1 MANVEARLKSKGKS
15 FEILVDLD
23 KALQVKKGIPVSM
36 ENVLA
41 VDQIFSDVKKGMRPS
56 GSELRECFGTEDTKA
71 IAEKIIKQGEVL
83 LPAEYRKKEQEN
95 KEKQV
100 VEFLSKNAVDP
111 TTGKPHTQSRIELA
125 IEQQIGKILEKLKHI
140 IPIKIETKKLRVTV
154 PAVHTGKA
162 YGILKEYKEKEEWLA
177 NGDLMCI
184 INLPAGLQIDFYD
197 KLNSI
202 THGSS
207 IVEEIKE

>member
-1 MANVEARLKSKGKS
+1 M
-15 FEILVDLD
+15 
-23 KALQVKKGIPVSM
+23 
-36 ENVLA
+36 
-41 VDQIFSDVKKGMRPS
+41 
-56 GSELRECFGTEDTKA
+56 
-71 IAEKIIKQGEVL
+71 L
-83 LPAEYRKKEQEN
+83 LTP
-95 KEKQV
+95 
-100 VEFLSKNAVDP
+100 
-111 TTGKPHTQSRIELA
+111 
-125 IEQQIGKILEKLKHI
+125 IEQQIGRILEKLKHI